1 LNGIGF
7 DSDEARGMR
16 SGEHA
21 RVQSTGRARGRAKN
35 FANLAALD

>member
-21 RVQSTGRARGRAKN
+21 LVESTRRARGGAKN
-35 FANLAALD
+35 FADLHDSR